1 MKLRLHSAAQA
12 IRLTNKKWG
21 FRNARRTRGD
31 ESYTMMPQW
40 RPETPHGGDL
50 SGHDEYAM
58 WDAAYVLGSLSS
70 VERREF
76 EAHMADCPLCRIAV
90 GELIGMPALLSQLAR
105 DELAAIDDGSR
116 VETLLPA
123 ELLPFLLAKV
133 SWRRRRSRIA
143 TWTAGAVAAAV
154 LAIGVFVG
162 VGGHY
167 PTPLPNP
174 PQASVSVQPMAQIGT
189 NRLASTI
196 SLSSQQWGTFISMNC
211 VCLAPLNAHHDALA
225 MVVVGRDGSHTRMA
239 TWVASPGRV
248 ATPAGSISTPV
259 AQISSVQVVSADDGQ
274 VLLERS
280 L

>member
-1 MKLRLHSAAQA
+1 
-12 IRLTNKKWG
+12 
-21 FRNARRTRGD
+21 
-31 ESYTMMPQW
+31 MMPRW
-40 RPETPHGGDL
+40 RSEAPHGGDL

-76 EAHMADCPLCRIAV
+76 EAHMADCPLCGSAV
-90 GELIGMPALLSQLAR
+90 GGLIGMPALLSQLDR
-105 DELAAIDDGSR
+105 DELAAVDNGSR
-116 VETLLPA
+116 IETLLPA
-123 ELLPFLLAKV
+123 ELLPSLLAKV

-143 TWTAGAVAAAV
+143 TWTAEAVAAAV
-154 LAIGVFVG
+154 LAIGVFIG

-167 PTPLPNP
+167 PTSVPNP

-189 NRLASTI
+189 NRLASTV
-196 SLSSQQWGTFISMNC
+196 SLSSQQWGTFISLNC

-239 TWVASPGRV
+239 TWVAYPGR
-248 ATPAGSISTPV
+248 AASPAGSISTSV